1 MSISVLVAEDHTIV
15 REGLCYLVSRESDM
29 QVVAEAEN
37 GLLAVQLAKEFQPDV
52 VVMDVSMPDM
62 NGIEATRF
70 LKRETPGCRV
80 LVLSMHADRR
90 FVVEVLR
97 AGAVGY
103 ILKDCASESLVAAI
117 RSVVQGESYLSPKV
131 AFLLDSPP
139 KVHVSV
145 APAKNSGI
153 SSREREVLQ
162 LLAEGKNTKEIAY
175 LLEISTKTVET
186 HRKQIMCKL
195 KIHSVAELTKY
206 AVREGLTS
214 LHV

>member
-1 MSISVLVAEDHTIV
+1 MPISVLVADDHTIV
-15 REGLCYLVSRESDM
+15 REGLCYLISRENDM
-29 QVVAEAEN
+29 HVVAEAES
-37 GLLAVQLAKEFQPDV
+37 GLLAVQLAKEFLPDV
-52 VVMDVSMPDM
+52 VVMDISMPDK

-70 LKRETPGCRV
+70 LKMETPGCRV

-97 AGAVGY
+97 AGALGY

-117 RSVVQGESYLSPKV
+117 RSVVQGESYLSHKV
-131 AFLLDSPP
+131 AFLQDSPP
-139 KVHVSV
+139 KVQVSV

-153 SSREREVLQ
+153 SGREREVLQ

-186 HRKQIMCKL
+186 HRKQIMRKL
-195 KIHSVAELTKY
+195 RLHSVAELTKY